1 MTLHDIARCWW
12 SHCISLHI
20 IAPLKPSIVQQAFWV
35 QTPCVGIVQV
45 WGGGIGNKI
54 TKHLARGGKPAVAV
68 DSHPSLLQ
76 RMSAIVGV
84 LLFYCKDWP
93 AWTTSLLQWS
103 PMTTGYQLLA
113 GITDPNRSI
122 FKFFTCVRR
131 ITNGEQIKCH
141 IYTSTHT
148 TARLHE
154 HAYFTWNQHHYG
166 RIQHWH
172 LPSSWSIG
180 LGNIIKEV

>member
-20 IAPLKPSIVQQAFWV
+20 IAPLKPSIYCPASILGPDPLCWHC
-35 QTPCVGIVQV
+35 TSMG
-45 WGGGIGNKI
+45 GGGIGNKI

-93 AWTTSLLQWS
+93 A
-103 PMTTGYQLLA
+103 
-113 GITDPNRSI
+113 
-122 FKFFTCVRR
+122 
-131 ITNGEQIKCH
+131 
-141 IYTSTHT
+141 
-148 TARLHE
+148 
-154 HAYFTWNQHHYG
+154 
-166 RIQHWH
+166 
-172 LPSSWSIG
+172 
-180 LGNIIKEV
+180 